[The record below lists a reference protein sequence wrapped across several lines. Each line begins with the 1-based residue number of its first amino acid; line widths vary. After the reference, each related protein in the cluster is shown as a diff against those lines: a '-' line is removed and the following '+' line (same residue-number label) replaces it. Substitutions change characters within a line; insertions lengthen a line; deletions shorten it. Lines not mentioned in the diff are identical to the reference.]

1 MALSIDELEEKI
13 ESLYIKIDQYF
24 NNNCKLRKENEELK
38 LEVEELK
45 KRIHDQS
52 NPSKPAFSNLMEDVY
67 SKLDLG

>member
-13 ESLYIKIDQYF
+13 ESLYTKIDQYF

-38 LEVEELK
+38 LEVDELK
-45 KRIHDQS
+45 KRIPNQS
-52 NPSKPAFSNLMEDVY
+52 NPKKPAFSGLMEDVY